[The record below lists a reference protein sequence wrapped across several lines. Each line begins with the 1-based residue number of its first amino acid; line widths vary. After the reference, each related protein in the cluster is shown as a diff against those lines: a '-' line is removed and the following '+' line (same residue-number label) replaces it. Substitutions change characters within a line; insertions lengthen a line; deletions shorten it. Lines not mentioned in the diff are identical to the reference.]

1 MSELDTNI
9 DNWSTDDLQELL
21 GLTEETLTPSKIE
34 EESEQLIESSYDAGK
49 YTIAEFI
56 KEARD
61 KLLDSLST
69 NTEDP
74 SFAEQASQQLL
85 EWRENQ
91 YLPQSDLLQSSKTT
105 SRYNKVQTFDDDT
118 HFQMKQEQLGVNQSY
133 NVPIM
138 QGTINPNM
146 KNIVERTVLID
157 SQYRPAILPY
167 SGCDV
172 NSPSYNTNFSVDLSD
187 PLQNVI
193 SMELYSIQIPQS
205 WSNISS
211 ALGNNML
218 QLQTPVDVGPTGDT
232 GPFFIPDGFYT
243 IDTFF
248 SSVPDET
255 YPYPYRTIGGV
266 ILMYNTD
273 INRAVV
279 FSEQNVLW
287 YSDNTVDSAINSCYC
302 INTHFINNNLGWL
315 LGFRNTD
322 DIGNL
327 VSNTSANF
335 EDGVTA
341 QAAPNFNGPQYFL
354 LSVDDYQ
361 QNRLNKSIISTI
373 DRTVKLDMPDY
384 TSSNSFTPDSN
395 GNCIASLTAPRQLT
409 QAQLYTIN
417 TIYSNRKQNK
427 TRQAAPTT
435 NNVLSVIP
443 LPARSTATTTLNS
456 PLVIFGVNLLINR
469 REYFGPVTIERL
481 GIKLVDDKG
490 NLVELNGL
498 DWSFVFKVKQVYQY

>member
-9 DNWSTDDLQELL
+9 DNWSMDDLQELL

-34 EESEQLIESSYDAGK
+34 EVSEQLIESSYDAGNN
-49 YTIAEFI
+49 TIAEFI
-56 KEARD
+56 TQARD
-61 KLLDSLST
+61 KLLDSLSA
-69 NTEDP
+69 NTVDP

-85 EWRENQ
+85 EWRKNQ
-91 YLPQSDLLQSSKTT
+91 YLPQSDDIQSSKTT
-105 SRYNKVQTFDDDT
+105 SRYNKVQTFDDGT
-118 HFQMKQEQLGVNQSY
+118 HFQMKQEQLGVNQTY
-133 NVPIM
+133 NVPVL
-138 QGTINPNM
+138 QGTINPNL

-157 SQYRPAILPY
+157 SQYRPTILPY

-218 QLQTPVDVGPTGDT
+218 QIQAEPTVSLT
-232 GPFFIPDGFYT
+232 IPDGFYT

-248 SSVPDET
+248 SSVPDGT
-255 YPYPYRTIGGV
+255 FPYPYRTIGEV
-266 ILMYNTD
+266 TLMYNTD
-273 INRAVV
+273 INRVV
-279 FSEQNVLW
+279 VVSEQNVSW
-287 YSDNTVDSAINSCYC
+287 YSNNTAVSSANSCYC
-302 INTHFINNNLGWL
+302 IHTHFINNNLGWL
-315 LGFRNTD
+315 LGFRETD
-322 DIGNL
+322 DEGNL
-327 VSNTSANF
+327 VSLASAM
-335 EDGVTA
+335 GITA
-341 QAAPNFNGPQYFL
+341 DAAPNFNGPHYIL

-361 QNRLNKSIISTI
+361 HNRLNKSIISTV

-384 TSSNSFTPDSN
+384 TSANSFTPDAN
-395 GNCIASLTAPRQLT
+395 GNCVASVTAPRQLT
-409 QAQLYTIN
+409 QAQIYTIN

-427 TRQAAPTT
+427 TRHAAPTT

-443 LPARSTATTTLNS
+443 LPARTTTLNS

-481 GIKLVDDKG
+481 GVKLVDDKG
-490 NLVELNGL
+490 NLVDLNGL

>member
-9 DNWSTDDLQELL
+9 DNWSIDDLQELL
-21 GLTEETLTPSKIE
+21 GLTEETLIPSKIE
-34 EESEQLIESSYDAGK
+34 EVSEQLIESSYDAGNN
-49 YTIAEFI
+49 TIADFI
-56 KEARD
+56 KQARD
-61 KLLDSLST
+61 TLLDSLST
-69 NTEDP
+69 KTEDP

-85 EWRENQ
+85 EWRKNQ
-91 YLPQSDLLQSSKTT
+91 YLPQSDPLQSSKTT
-105 SRYNKVQTFDDDT
+105 SRYNKVQTFDDGT

-133 NVPIM
+133 NVPVM
-138 QGTINPNM
+138 QGTINPNL
-146 KNIVERTVLID
+146 KNIIERTVLID
-157 SQYRPAILPY
+157 SQYRPTILPY

-211 ALGNNML
+211 ALGNNMV

-255 YPYPYRTIGGV
+255 YPYPYRTISNTNTNI

-273 INRAVV
+273 LNRVVV

-287 YSDNTVDSAINSCYC
+287 YSDNTVDSAVNSCYC

-315 LGFRNTD
+315 LGFRETD
-322 DIGNL
+322 ENGNL
-327 VSNTSANF
+327 ISNTSAS
-335 EDGVTA
+335 GVTA
-341 QAAPNFNGPQYFL
+341 DAAPNFNGPQYFL

-361 QNRLNKSIISTI
+361 HNRLNKSIISTV

-384 TSSNSFTPDSN
+384 TSANSFTPDAN
-395 GNCIASLTAPRQLT
+395 GNCVASVTAPRQLT

-417 TIYSNRKQNK
+417 TIYSNRKQSK
-427 TRQAAPTT
+427 TRQTAPTT

-443 LPARSTATTTLNS
+443 LPTRSTSLNS

-481 GIKLVDDKG
+481 GLKLVDDKG
-490 NLVELNGL
+490 NLVDLNGL